1 MRIALESTHKIEKTI
16 KGRRDIE
23 NKFSANDSSNDDL
36 LLEIL
41 LDTMCYQ
48 SQSVLSKIEYGSKI
62 KSK

>member
-41 LDTMCYQ
+41 LDTKY
-48 SQSVLSKIEYGSKI
+48 VLSVAICI
-62 KSK
+62 I